1 MPVRTEWVLGD
12 IVVRKWQFILTRENP
27 CSPMPMG
34 KWFYKKFEENHDGI
48 AVKTSP
54 RLYTKGSQHV
64 RSRARARKDIPIEEI
79 TKVRS
84 RKGES

>member
-12 IVVRKWQFILTRENP
+12 IAMRKRQFILTREDP
-27 CSPMPMG
+27 YSPMPMG

-48 AVKTSP
+48 AVKSSP

-64 RSRARARKDIPIEEI
+64 RSRGNP
-79 TKVRS
+79 
-84 RKGES
+84 KGHTDRRNNQSTVS